1 MKKIVVYKGGTEQ
14 DLLLCTAPSALVKGK
29 RYEVISQKF
38 FDEGNAYELKNV
50 EGYFDVKWF
59 DDENEILMKKDKP
72 VYFAKAVIYGDIS
85 NFLYTRFY
93 LKKLVKEKYKMILTK
108 PIRSVDH
115 IYGCVYKLD
124 TEDAV
129 YITYVIERTVG

>member
-1 MKKIVVYKGGTEQ
+1 MKKIVVYKGGTKQ

-59 DDENEILMKKDKP
+59 YDENEILMKKDKP
-72 VYFAKAVIYGDIS
+72 VYFAKAVVYGDIS
-85 NFLYTRFY
+85 NFIGRMFRLN
-93 LKKLVKEKYKMILTK
+93 KLVKEKYKMITTE
-108 PIRSVDH
+108 PIINIEHVYSS
-115 IYGCVYKLD
+115 IYKIE
-124 TEDAV
+124 TENEV
-129 YITYVIERTVG
+129 YITYVAERTVE